1 MFRSACVG
9 LALMLCSLP
18 VWSQAD
24 AASLESYF
32 TGKEVFV
39 KLDMPGTQKGID
51 LKFNKPVAMDWNEYS
66 SRIKTS
72 GIALRKGDSARITK
86 FVVKND
92 MMEFQLNGGGFGTA
106 GDDSNTTVYAPTTP
120 KSDYEKDLER
130 QIGST
135 SDAKRKR
142 DLQQDLD
149 RERSRRERRDSASR
163 NDAMIA
169 SQLKSQQVADKRLQG
184 GSRFN
189 LRWQGSIPSDC
200 KNPET
205 VMKLLADYIDFGVP
219 TTGAAGSGSGTDAG
233 PAPSAGESAS
243 GPVTNQLKRG
253 MRIDEVTRLLGRGT
267 IVSDSVSQDG
277 LKTQVFEF
285 MTADSVADVTCV
297 EGVVVRYSI
306 RSK

>member
-1 MFRSACVG
+1 MFRSVCVG

-18 VWSQAD
+18 VWSQED

-32 TGKEVFV
+32 TGKEVVV

-66 SRIKTS
+66 SRIKSS

-86 FVVKND
+86 FLVKND
-92 MMEFQLNGGGFGTA
+92 MIEFQLNGGGFGTA
-106 GDDSNTTVYAPTTP
+106 GDDSSTTVYAPTTP
-120 KSDYEKDLER
+120 KSSYEKDLQR
-130 QIGST
+130 QIDST
-135 SDAKRKR
+135 SDAKKKR

-169 SQLKSQQVADKRLQG
+169 SQLKSQQVAGKRLQG

-189 LRWQGSIPSDC
+189 LRWQGSIPSDSR
-200 KNPET
+200 NPET
-205 VMKLLADYIDFGVP
+205 VMKLLADYVDFGVP
-219 TTGAAGSGSGTDAG
+219 VRSDADAG
-233 PAPSAGESAS
+233 PAPSAGEGAS
-243 GPVTNQLKRG
+243 GPVTNQLQRG

-285 MTADSVADVTCV
+285 VTADSVADVTCV

>member
-1 MFRSACVG
+1 MFRTVCVG
-9 LALMLCSLP
+9 LALMLCSLRG
-18 VWSQAD
+18 WSQED

-32 TGKEVFV
+32 TGKEVVV

-66 SRIKTS
+66 SRIKAS

-86 FVVKND
+86 FLVKND
-92 MMEFQLNGGGFGTA
+92 MIEFQLNGGGFGTA
-106 GDDSNTTVYAPTTP
+106 GDDSSTTVYAPTTP
-120 KSDYEKDLER
+120 KSQYEKDLQR
-130 QIGST
+130 QIDST
-135 SDAKRKR
+135 SDAKKKR

-169 SQLKSQQVADKRLQG
+169 SQLKSQQVAGKRLQG

-189 LRWQGSIPSDC
+189 LRWQGSIPSDSR
-200 KNPET
+200 NPET
-205 VMKLLADYIDFGVP
+205 VMKLLADYVDFGVP
-219 TTGAAGSGSGTDAG
+219 VRSDADAG
-233 PAPSAGESAS
+233 PAPSAGEGAL
-243 GPVTNQLKRG
+243 GPVTNQLQRG

-267 IVSDSVSQDG
+267 VVSDSVSQDG

-285 MTADSVADVTCV
+285 VTADSVADVTCV